1 MVKMKFKTNKRLL
14 TKDEKMRRAIFFYT
28 YDDDS
33 FEPIFENEDN
43 PYDEYGQPLIK
54 IKENFDKLDDLTKSL
69 VLEFANREI
78 YDETID
84 LKCLDCNYE
93 ELNQDF
99 ETIDEMWDG
108 KDYPILY
115 CPNCNKPTFVPLD
128 IWNNKHK

>member
-1 MVKMKFKTNKRLL
+1 MKFKTNKRLL

-69 VLEFANREI
+69 VLEFADREI

-93 ELNQDF
+93 
-99 ETIDEMWDG
+99 
-108 KDYPILY
+108 
-115 CPNCNKPTFVPLD
+115 
-128 IWNNKHK
+128 